1 MPKNTAD
8 FAGVVVSGATY
19 CHFPSHH
26 GSTLLSF
33 FVGSVSPLC
42 IQIHRGR
49 RPGVAPGPLRYRHSF
64 RFTPLLAGL
73 LVGTCGGI
81 PGRTTSKV
89 FKSRARLRPYIY
101 PKELF
106 AREWRRV
113 EIQSLWLCVPKI
125 SRPVL

>member
-1 MPKNTAD
+1 MR
-8 FAGVVVSGATY
+8 GAI
-19 CHFPSHH
+19 SVHH

-33 FVGSVSPLC
+33 FVVSVSPSC

-81 PGRTTSKV
+81 PGGRLARSLKPGAAPTFIYGPNSCFVDYRTNVRYTLD
-89 FKSRARLRPYIY
+89 RG
-101 PKELF
+101 
-106 AREWRRV
+106 
-113 EIQSLWLCVPKI
+113 
-125 SRPVL
+125 